1 MGNKESVIGLGIVGI
16 VAYLWIRNKGGNSLF
31 TNNVQSEIQ
40 LQEKADLKSQLIK
53 VIGGLERAKAGATT
67 TNNNPFLTQQV
78 ITNDARRNSF
88 LNLVESLTVT
98 KLELE
103 SQLSA

>member
-1 MGNKESVIGLGIVGI
+1 MGNKESAIGLGIVGI
-16 VAYLWIRNKGGNSLF
+16 IAYMLIRNKGGNYVSQ
-31 TNNVQSEIQ
+31 NNVQSEIQ
-40 LQEKADLKSQLIK
+40 LQEKANLKSQLIK
-53 VIGGLERAKAGATT
+53 VIGGLERAKAGVTS

-78 ITNDARRNSF
+78 TVNDERRNSF

-103 SQLSA
+103 SQISA